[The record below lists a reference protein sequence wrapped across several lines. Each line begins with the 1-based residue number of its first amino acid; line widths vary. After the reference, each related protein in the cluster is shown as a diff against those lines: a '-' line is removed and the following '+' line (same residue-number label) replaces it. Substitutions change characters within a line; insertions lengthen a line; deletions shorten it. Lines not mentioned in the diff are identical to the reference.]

1 MGALGYL
8 IGVVLTLFE
17 IVLIA
22 RLVLDWSV
30 SLAGRL
36 PPWTY
41 RARGFTHTVTE
52 PVIRPVRKLLPPVR
66 AGAMSLDL
74 AFTVVFV
81 IVVILQSVAFR
92 L

>member
-1 MGALGYL
+1 MSALGYL
-8 IGVVLTLFE
+8 LGVLLTLFE

-22 RLVLDWSV
+22 RLILDWSV

-36 PPWTY
+36 PSWTY
-41 RARGFTHTVTE
+41 RARGLTHTVTE
-52 PVIRPVRKLLPPVR
+52 PVIRPVRRLLPPVR

-81 IVVILQSVAFR
+81 IVVILQGVAFS